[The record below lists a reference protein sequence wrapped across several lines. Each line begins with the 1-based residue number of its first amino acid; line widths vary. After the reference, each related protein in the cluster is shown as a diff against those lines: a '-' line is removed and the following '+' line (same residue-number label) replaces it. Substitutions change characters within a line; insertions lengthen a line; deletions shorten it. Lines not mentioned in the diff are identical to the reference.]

1 VPLEEVART
10 LGATPYDALET
21 VTLPVLR
28 RGIVAGAVLAFLGS
42 LGETGATMMVMGRD
56 EMLTVLIVNM
66 AEAMAVPAALFT
78 SALLLLYALAA
89 LLLLRTFVR

>member
-1 VPLEEVART
+1 
-10 LGATPYDALET
+10 
-21 VTLPVLR
+21 
-28 RGIVAGAVLAFLGS
+28 
-42 LGETGATMMVMGRD
+42 
-56 EMLTVLIVNM
+56 VLIVNM